1 MYYAWLEANEP
12 DVAVGESIA
21 LHVEVRGTGYTD
33 YASSEIVISYDN
45 AVLTFDEFGSNLY
58 GATIVNN
65 DGTLT
70 LEDFGESQSFGTGYV
85 ISFNANAEG
94 EGTVTLTSAAFSTQ
108 ANAANSDLISAVLQD
123 TTVTIVATMY
133 HSVDLPNIFIGADS
147 VSSGEDYTFAPADR
161 ENYDYSDVTATMDGE
176 PVEVT
181 KNGDGSYTVENVTG
195 DLVII
200 GSRSAKKYVVTI
212 TGITASNDGT
222 LATYGMD
229 YKFSLPENVA
239 AGLENGKIYTLASIT
254 IGGKNYTNY
263 IVDGRN
269 YTILGGDINGGV
281 VITITETSLSP
292 TQYTVS
298 VTGEGAGAAVGYE
311 AVAEA
316 NKPYTLTIVPVAGYD
331 NIVTA
336 TMGGERIELT
346 VSENSYTTP
355 NVTGD
360 LVFTIDKVC
369 NTEGVEIGEYLKL
382 DETIVWLVTMEVVK
396 LDDQVYTYDGNAM
409 LWSEKYGAYCYLVIS
424 VEKPEIDAD
433 DFAII
438 TGTAENV
445 DYGMDVNKSE
455 KVDANDAQLTYNMY
469 NAMYSAFSDEVTIEK
484 FLRADVIGDRTV
496 NVQDARMIIDEIL
509 R

>member
-1 MYYAWLEANEP
+1 
-12 DVAVGESIA
+12 
-21 LHVEVRGTGYTD
+21 
-33 YASSEIVISYDN
+33 
-45 AVLTFDEFGSNLY
+45 
-58 GATIVNN
+58 
-65 DGTLT
+65 
-70 LEDFGESQSFGTGYV
+70 
-85 ISFNANAEG
+85 
-94 EGTVTLTSAAFSTQ
+94 
-108 ANAANSDLISAVLQD
+108 
-123 TTVTIVATMY
+123 
-133 HSVDLPNIFIGADS
+133 
-147 VSSGEDYTFAPADR
+147 
-161 ENYDYSDVTATMDGE
+161 
-176 PVEVT
+176 
-181 KNGDGSYTVENVTG
+181 
-195 DLVII
+195 
-200 GSRSAKKYVVTI
+200 
-212 TGITASNDGT
+212 
-222 LATYGMD
+222 MD

-269 YTILGGDINGGV
+269 YTILGGDINGDV

-355 NVTGD
+355 NVTGN

-396 LDDQVYTYDGNAM
+396 LDDQVYTCLLYT
-409 LWSEKYGAYCYLVIS
+409 SRCV
-424 VEKPEIDAD
+424 
-433 DFAII
+433 
-438 TGTAENV
+438 
-445 DYGMDVNKSE
+445 
-455 KVDANDAQLTYNMY
+455 
-469 NAMYSAFSDEVTIEK
+469 
-484 FLRADVIGDRTV
+484 
-496 NVQDARMIIDEIL
+496 
-509 R
+509 

>member
-1 MYYAWLEANEP
+1 ML
-12 DVAVGESIA
+12 
-21 LHVEVRGTGYTD
+21 
-33 YASSEIVISYDN
+33 
-45 AVLTFDEFGSNLY
+45 
-58 GATIVNN
+58 
-65 DGTLT
+65 
-70 LEDFGESQSFGTGYV
+70 GESQSFGTGYV

-269 YTILGGDINGGV
+269 YTILGGDINGDV
-281 VITITETSLSP
+281 VFHKKAPAFLARIRGP
-292 TQYTVS
+292 
-298 VTGEGAGAAVGYE
+298 
-311 AVAEA
+311 
-316 NKPYTLTIVPVAGYD
+316 PV
-331 NIVTA
+331 
-336 TMGGERIELT
+336 
-346 VSENSYTTP
+346 
-355 NVTGD
+355 
-360 LVFTIDKVC
+360 
-369 NTEGVEIGEYLKL
+369 LKF
-382 DETIVWLVTMEVVK
+382 DSIIIF
-396 LDDQVYTYDGNAM
+396 QNRR
-409 LWSEKYGAYCYLVIS
+409 S
-424 VEKPEIDAD
+424 
-433 DFAII
+433 AIWQKR
-438 TGTAENV
+438 
-445 DYGMDVNKSE
+445 KS
-455 KVDANDAQLTYNMY
+455 T
-469 NAMYSAFSDEVTIEK
+469 
-484 FLRADVIGDRTV
+484 
-496 NVQDARMIIDEIL
+496 
-509 R
+509 